1 MYKLRHIFAALLSLL
16 IIYTGAG
23 VAIAHYCCTKC
34 EVREVCHCSDGCNHS
49 HATDEADDCHQD
61 AEAHYCPD
69 FGCSTVFYKIDL
81 VKEASASLSIASLFT
96 YCYQVLPD
104 FHFASPV
111 QDCLTATDFESPPL
125 LSRCYLALYSVL
137 LI

>member
-1 MYKLRHIFAALLSLL
+1 MYRLRHIFAALLSLL

-23 VAIAHYCCTKC
+23 VAIAHYCCSKC
-34 EVREVCHCSDGCNHS
+34 DMQEVCCCADGCNRS
-49 HATDEADDCHQD
+49 HAAAKADHCHQD
-61 AEAHYCPD
+61 AGAHYCPD

-111 QDCLTATDFESPPL
+111 QDCLAEVSSESPPL
-125 LSRCYLALYSVL
+125 LPRCYLALYSVL

>member
-1 MYKLRHIFAALLSLL
+1 MYRLRHIIATVLSLL

-34 EVREVCHCSDGCNHS
+34 DMQEVCCCMDGCEKT
-49 HATDEADDCHQD
+49 HAANETADAHHDNGN
-61 AEAHYCPD
+61 HYCPD

-81 VKEASASLSIASLFT
+81 VKEASASFSITSLLSFCQI
-96 YCYQVLPD
+96 VPD
-104 FHFASPV
+104 FYFASPV
-111 QDCLTATDFESPPL
+111 RDCMTAAETESPPIL
-125 LSRCYLALYSVL
+125 PRRYLALYSVL